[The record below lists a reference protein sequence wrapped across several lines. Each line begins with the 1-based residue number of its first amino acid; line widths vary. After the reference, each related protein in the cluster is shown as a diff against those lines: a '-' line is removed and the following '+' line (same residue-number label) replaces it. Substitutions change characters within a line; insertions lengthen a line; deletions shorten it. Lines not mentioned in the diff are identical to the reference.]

1 MSASVRDILDCIGVS
16 TAGENSIL
24 HDLFGYIRRRVP
36 PDPTGAVSSVSLL
49 NQVNSLQGKYINL
62 NVIRVG
68 FDALP
73 AADQPGA
80 LERLDYAIHR
90 TRRIYRQVPL
100 GVGRVMHWFIDQAD
114 ANGRDDIGSEDE
126 ADELSDEWS
135 VNNSGIDVF
144 VVRNIST
151 NKFIGISPIDGSCDK
166 DSKDDGLL
174 GGDIGRDAE
183 GFARTFAHELG
194 HFLGLEHPFT
204 HDHDD
209 PDDCTGST
217 SDRNRLMAQTR
228 CAIDIRDS
236 TNISSGQRSDMRDHC
251 SVRPGC

>member
-1 MSASVRDILDCIGVS
+1 MENVRDIFSCIGVDAS
-16 TAGENSIL
+16 GEVSIL
-24 HDLFGYIRRRVP
+24 GDLFGFVRRRVP
-36 PDPTGAVSSVSLL
+36 PDPTGVVSEVSLL
-49 NQVNSLQGKYINL
+49 AQMQAMKGRHVHL

-80 LERLDYAIHR
+80 FERLDYAIHR

-100 GVGRVMHWFIDQAD
+100 GVGRVLHWRIDQAD

-126 ADELSDEWS
+126 ADALSDEWS
-135 VNNSGIDVF
+135 VPNSGVDVF
-144 VVRNIST
+144 VVRNISSS
-151 NKFIGISPIDGSCDK
+151 KFIGISPVDGSCDK
-166 DSKDDGLL
+166 DSKDDGLI
-174 GGDIGRDAE
+174 GGEIGRAAE
-183 GFARTFAHELG
+183 GFARTFAHEVG
-194 HFLGLEHPFT
+194 HFLGLEHPFN

-209 PDDCTGST
+209 GDCNGST
-217 SDRNRLMAQTR
+217 SNRNRLMAQTR

-251 SVRPGC
+251 AVRSGC